1 MASTG
6 VKLEYNELLFST
18 ALGPPHTMPTSPP
31 TTAASCRL
39 ALAQNQ
45 ISALELIDTVLQQA
59 DAINP
64 QVNALIDINPDAAR
78 AAARQSDDRRR
89 RGETLG
95 PLDGLPVTVKDNLAV
110 RGMKATWGSRVYA
123 DRIAPEDDP
132 SIARLRAGGA
142 VIWAKTNLP
151 ELALAGVTD
160 NALFGATRNPL
171 DLTLTPGG
179 SSGGAAAALVT
190 GLGSLAV
197 GTDAGG
203 SARRPA
209 AYTGTVGFRPSNGM
223 IARGTYFPTT
233 TYDCQ
238 AIAPM
243 ARSVADTQL
252 LFNGLRGSDTADRT
266 TLMGVAASTT
276 MPQRLRIRYFATVDG
291 KPVDPAITAGVATAA
306 RRLEAMGHAI
316 TECAAPYT
324 LADMEAIWS
333 VLIAAGTA
341 AARRSMPAALPAP
354 LTPVIEGLIERASKL
369 SAADYVDTIAQMHA
383 IRRSFDRLF
392 TECDVLLSPT
402 SPCFPWTLEQPYPKT
417 IAGRDAGPRDA
428 AIFYPFVNI
437 AGLPAIAIP
446 VGGIDTP
453 LPVSMQLVAGYG
465 RDDTLL
471 ALAQAIE
478 TAHPWL

>member
-1 MASTG
+1 MST
-6 VKLEYNELLFST
+6 L
-18 ALGPPHTMPTSPP
+18 PP
-31 TTAASCRL
+31 TTAVSYRST
-39 ALAQNQ
+39 LAQKDM
-45 ISALELIDTVLQQA
+45 SARELIDAVLQQA
-59 DAINP
+59 DTINP
-64 QVNALIDINPDAAR
+64 QINALIDIDPDAAR
-78 AAARQSDDRRR
+78 SAAQQSDERRR

-95 PLDGLPVTVKDNLAV
+95 PLDGIPVTVKDNLAV

-123 DRIAPEDDP
+123 NRVAPEDDP

-179 SSGGAAAALVT
+179 SSGGAAAALAA
-190 GLGSLAV
+190 GIGPLAV

-223 IARGTYFPTT
+223 IARGTFFPTT

-243 ARSVADTQL
+243 ARSVADIQL
-252 LFNGLRGSDTADRT
+252 LFNVLRGPDHADRT
-266 TLMGVAASTT
+266 TLMGSAAAAP
-276 MPQRLRIRYFATVDG
+276 MPQRLRVRIFPTVEG
-291 KPVDPAITAGVATAA
+291 KPVDPAIAAGIATAA
-306 RRLEAMGHAI
+306 RRLEAMGHDVA
-316 TECAAPYT
+316 ECTAPYT
-324 LADMEAIWS
+324 LAEMEAIWS

-341 AARRSMPAALPAP
+341 AARRAMPETLPAP
-354 LTPVIEGLIERASKL
+354 LTPVIDGLIERAAKL
-369 SAADYVDTIAQMHA
+369 GAADYVETIARMHA
-383 IRRSFDRLF
+383 VRRRFDQLF
-392 TECDVLLSPT
+392 SECDLLLSPT
-402 SPCFPWTLEQPYPKT
+402 SPCFPWALDQPYPKT
-417 IAGRDAGPRDA
+417 IAGQDAGPRDA

-446 VGGIDTP
+446 VGGIETP

-465 RDDTLL
+465 RDDVLL

>member
-1 MASTG
+1 
-6 VKLEYNELLFST
+6 
-18 ALGPPHTMPTSPP
+18 MPTILPA
-31 TTAASCRL
+31 TAMSCCSL
-39 ALAQNQ
+39 LAQKE

-64 QVNALIDINPDAAR
+64 QINALIDIDPDAAR
-78 AAARQSDDRRR
+78 TAARQSDDRRR

-95 PLDGLPVTVKDNLAV
+95 PLDGIPVTVKDNLAV

-123 DRIAPEDDP
+123 ERIAPEDDP
-132 SIARLRAGGA
+132 SIARLRQDGA

-171 DLTLTPGG
+171 DITLTPGG
-179 SSGGAAAALVT
+179 SSGGAAAALAA
-190 GLGSLAV
+190 GLGPLAV

-223 IARGTYFPTT
+223 IARGTFFPTT

-238 AIAPM
+238 TIAPM
-243 ARSVADTQL
+243 ARSVADVQL
-252 LFNGLRGSDTADRT
+252 LFNILRGPDRADRT
-266 TLMGVAASTT
+266 TLMSAALSFPT
-276 MPQRLRIRYFATVDG
+276 PQRLRIRYFATVEG
-291 KPVDPAITAGVATAA
+291 KPVDPMIDAGVATAVQ
-306 RRLEAMGHAI
+306 RLETMGHEVS
-316 TECAAPYT
+316 ECSAPFN

-341 AARRSMPAALPAP
+341 AARRSLPATLPAP
-354 LTPVIEGLIERASKL
+354 LTPVIDGLIERANKL
-369 SAADYVDTIAQMHA
+369 SAAEYVGTIAQIHT
-383 IRRSFDRLF
+383 IRRAFDQLF

-402 SPCFPWTLEQPYPKT
+402 SPCFPWTLDQPFPKA
-417 IAGRDAGPRDA
+417 IAGQEAGPRDT

-446 VGGIDTP
+446 VGGIETP
-453 LPVSMQLVAGYG
+453 LPVSMQLVAGYR
-465 RDDTLL
+465 RDETLL

-478 TAHPWL
+478 TAHPWR

>member
-1 MASTG
+1 MQTQ
-6 VKLEYNELLFST
+6 
-18 ALGPPHTMPTSPP
+18 TMPTLPP
-31 TTAASCRL
+31 GTAVSCRS
-39 ALAQNQ
+39 ALAQKDM
-45 ISALELIDTVLQQA
+45 SARELIDAVLQQT

-64 QVNALIDINPDAAR
+64 QINALIDIDPDAACS
-78 AAARQSDDRRR
+78 AAQQSDERRR
-89 RGETLG
+89 RGEMLG
-95 PLDGLPVTVKDNLAV
+95 PLDGIPVTVKDNLAV

-142 VIWAKTNLP
+142 VIWAKSNLP

-179 SSGGAAAALVT
+179 SSGGAAAALAA
-190 GLGSLAV
+190 GLGPLAV

-223 IARGTYFPTT
+223 IARGTFFPTT

-243 ARSVADTQL
+243 ARSVADVQL
-252 LFNGLRGSDTADRT
+252 LFNVLRGPDQADRT
-266 TLMGVAASTT
+266 TLIGVAAAAP
-276 MPQRLRIRYFATVDG
+276 MPQRLRVRYFPTVEG
-291 KPVDPAITAGVATAA
+291 KPVDPVIAAGVATAA
-306 RRLEAMGHAI
+306 RRLEAMGHDVS
-316 TECAAPYT
+316 ECAAPYT
-324 LADMEAIWS
+324 LTEMEAIWS

-341 AARRSMPAALPAP
+341 AARRGMPATLPAP
-354 LTPVIEGLIERASKL
+354 LTPVIDGLIERAAKL
-369 SAADYVDTIAQMHA
+369 GGADYVETIAQMHVV
-383 IRRSFDRLF
+383 RRRFDRLF
-392 TECDVLLSPT
+392 GECDVLLSPT
-402 SPCFPWTLEQPYPKT
+402 SPCFPWALDQPYPKT

-437 AGLPAIAIP
+437 AGLPAVAIP

-465 RDDTLL
+465 RDDALL

-478 TAHPWL
+478 TEHPWL